1 LDRYRAGGIYAHAV
15 EETIHKYDRA
25 AQEVWKAAGLAASSK
40 IEVVVMTLAQLA
52 ENGADTGLVGAR
64 PLSEN
69 PLASPER
76 FKRRPDG

>member
-1 LDRYRAGGIYAHAV
+1 
-15 EETIHKYDRA
+15 
-25 AQEVWKAAGLAASSK
+25 
-40 IEVVVMTLAQLA
+40 MTLAQLA

-76 FKRRPDG
+76 FRHRPDG